1 MTEIRTQKSEDR
13 IKETV
18 IGYWV
23 ERDEFHLF
31 YKKVEADNCKV
42 LQQWHTLCEKSSR

>member
-18 IGYWV
+18 ICYWLLG
-23 ERDEFHLF
+23 ERDEFHLSI
-31 YKKVEADNCKV
+31 
-42 LQQWHTLCEKSSR
+42 L